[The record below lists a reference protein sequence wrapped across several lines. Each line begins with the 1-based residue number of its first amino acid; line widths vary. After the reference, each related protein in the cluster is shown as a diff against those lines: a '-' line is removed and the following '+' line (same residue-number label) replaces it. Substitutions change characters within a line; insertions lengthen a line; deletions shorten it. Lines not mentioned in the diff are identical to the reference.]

1 MSYLNVTNVS
11 HSFGGRQILE
21 NVSFKLLRGEHV
33 GLVGAN
39 GEGKSTFLNIV
50 TGHVLPDEGKVEWP
64 GKVTVGYLDQQST
77 LEKGMTIREV
87 LRTAFDG
94 MYAMEQQ
101 MLELYD
107 KMGDA
112 SPEELDKM
120 MNTVGEIQSE
130 LEHSGFYS
138 LDSKIEEFA
147 NGLGLGSIG
156 LDKDVS
162 ELSGGQRSKVLLT
175 KLLLQN
181 SQILLLDEPTNY
193 LDVEHIEWLTKFL
206 QNYEHAF
213 ILISHDIPFLNKVV
227 NVIYHLENCE
237 LTRYSGDYDKF
248 HEMYAIYQSQKA
260 AAYERQQQEV
270 AKLEDFIARNKAR
283 VATTN
288 MAKSR
293 QRKLDKMEM
302 IEKPR
307 EKLKPT
313 FKFTEAR
320 TPSRFIV
327 EAKDLV
333 LGYDSPL
340 TRPVTFNLERGQK
353 IAIRGVNGL
362 GKTTLLKTI
371 LGIIPPVSGKV
382 ELGEFLEPGYFE
394 QEEREKNENTA
405 LDDVWNEYPG
415 LTNYEVRAALAG
427 CGLTNE
433 HITSKVFVLSGGE
446 AAKVRL
452 CKLML
457 KDVNWLVLDE
467 PTNHLDVDA
476 KDELKRALKEF
487 KGSVLLVSHE
497 PEFYEDWVDKVW
509 NIEDWTTKIIYYCKH
524 KIQKRSAVILR
535 QNAFFTAAAFLA
547 YTFLKNLEQIRLFLR
562 HKFVPRRQKCSTLAC
577 CFQIMEHIPFGSHQL
592 LAVLTQQ
599 IRRMVG
605 SNAIKALLR
614 AEPHAAVARNAHI
627 WTSQTMQRHAAQG
640 HDYLRLNNLQLT
652 LQPLLGAKIAFGN
665 IRCTVILRSAF
676 DHVRGQHSVT
686 RHLCCPQSLVQ

>member
-1 MSYLNVTNVS
+1 MSYLNVSNVS
-11 HSFGGRQILE
+11 HTFGGRQILE
-21 NVSFKLLRGEHV
+21 DVSFKLLRGEHV

-50 TGHVLPDEGKVEWP
+50 TGHLQPDEGKVEWP

-87 LRTAFDG
+87 LRTAFKH
-94 MYAMEQQ
+94 MYEMEQD
-101 MLELYD
+101 MLDLYD

-112 SPEELDKM
+112 TLEELDKM

-138 LDSKIEEFA
+138 LDAKIEEVA
-147 NGLGLGSIG
+147 NGLGLGSVG
-156 LDKDVS
+156 LDRAVAD
-162 ELSGGQRSKVLLT
+162 LSGGQRSKVLLT

-181 SQILLLDEPTNY
+181 ANILLLDEPTNY

-213 ILISHDIPFLNKVV
+213 ILISHDITFLNNVV
-227 NVIYHLENCE
+227 NIIYHLENCE
-237 LTRYSGDYDKF
+237 LTRYSGNYDKF
-248 HEMYAIYQSQKA
+248 QEMYAIYKSQKE

-307 EKLKPT
+307 EIFKPT
-313 FKFTEAR
+313 FKFREAR

-382 ELGEFLEPGYFE
+382 ELGEFLAPGYFE
-394 QEEREKNENTA
+394 QEEREKNERTA
-405 LDDVWNEYPG
+405 LEDVWEEYPG

-457 KDVNWLVLDE
+457 KDINWLVLDE

-476 KDELKRALKEF
+476 KEELQRAIKDF

-497 PEFYEDWVDKVW
+497 PEFYEGWIDKVW
-509 NIEDWTTKIIYYCKH
+509 NIEDWTTKII
-524 KIQKRSAVILR
+524 
-535 QNAFFTAAAFLA
+535 
-547 YTFLKNLEQIRLFLR
+547 
-562 HKFVPRRQKCSTLAC
+562 
-577 CFQIMEHIPFGSHQL
+577 
-592 LAVLTQQ
+592 
-599 IRRMVG
+599 
-605 SNAIKALLR
+605 
-614 AEPHAAVARNAHI
+614 
-627 WTSQTMQRHAAQG
+627 
-640 HDYLRLNNLQLT
+640 
-652 LQPLLGAKIAFGN
+652 
-665 IRCTVILRSAF
+665 
-676 DHVRGQHSVT
+676 
-686 RHLCCPQSLVQ
+686 

>member
-21 NVSFKLLRGEHV
+21 DVSFKLLRGEHV

-50 TGHVLPDEGKVEWP
+50 TGHTLPDDGKVEWP

-77 LEKGMTIREV
+77 LEKGKTIREI
-87 LRTAFDG
+87 LRTAFDA
-94 MYAMEQQ
+94 MYEKEQQ

-130 LEHSGFYS
+130 LEAGGFYE

-156 LDKDVS
+156 LDRDVS

-181 SQILLLDEPTNY
+181 ANILLLDEPTNY

-213 ILISHDIPFLNKVV
+213 ILISHDVPFLNKVV
-227 NVIYHLENCE
+227 NVIYHLENCA
-237 LTRYSGDYDKF
+237 LTRYSGNYDKF
-248 HEMYAIYQSQKA
+248 QEMYAIYKA
-260 AAYERQQQEV
+260 QRESAYERQQQEV

-307 EKLKPT
+307 EKIKPS
-313 FKFTEAR
+313 FKFHEAR

-371 LGIIPPVSGKV
+371 LGIIPPISGKV
-382 ELGEFLEPGYFE
+382 ELGEFLAPGYFE
-394 QEEREKNENTA
+394 QEERNKNENTA
-405 LDDVWNEYPG
+405 LEEVWNEYPG
-415 LTNYEVRAALAG
+415 LNNSEVRAALAA

-433 HITSKVFVLSGGE
+433 HITSKIFVLSGGE

-457 KDVNWLVLDE
+457 KDINWLVLDE

-476 KDELKRALKEF
+476 KDELKKAIKEF

-497 PEFYEDWVDKVW
+497 PEFYEDWVDQVW
-509 NIEDWTTKIIYYCKH
+509 NVEDWTTKII
-524 KIQKRSAVILR
+524 
-535 QNAFFTAAAFLA
+535 
-547 YTFLKNLEQIRLFLR
+547 
-562 HKFVPRRQKCSTLAC
+562 
-577 CFQIMEHIPFGSHQL
+577 
-592 LAVLTQQ
+592 
-599 IRRMVG
+599 
-605 SNAIKALLR
+605 
-614 AEPHAAVARNAHI
+614 
-627 WTSQTMQRHAAQG
+627 
-640 HDYLRLNNLQLT
+640 
-652 LQPLLGAKIAFGN
+652 
-665 IRCTVILRSAF
+665 
-676 DHVRGQHSVT
+676 
-686 RHLCCPQSLVQ
+686 